1 MEIQTI
7 HYTPEWHDRLL
18 AYMQSVYPHRN
29 SEYLNWWITNLDNAG
44 FTYWEKSPLILENGN
59 HIIGCTT
66 VNPISIVNQNNTESL
81 FCWGNTIIS
90 PNHRGKGISKGIYNE
105 RNKFKNWLAIGIT
118 DIGWKVQLKY
128 VNTFTPLRPINVYIG
143 VNRQIVILS
152 LKRIFHISNSSL
164 SAVSFPLKLKINGH
178 DEIRRINNV
187 SEMEIPI
194 NGYWTGDD
202 IEFVRDRVF
211 IQKRF
216 FDIYCAERY
225 GIYQYL
231 SNGQCIGYVILRKT
245 RYKGFDMI
253 SLVDYRFHTR
263 KDELHAFKV
272 ASKIAKLNRIGLVIA
287 FSSRD
292 YGNSLMPLVFKTKKK
307 VSCATGYKDYA
318 DKFNDVLIT
327 SGDSDL
333 DFVYYM

>member
-29 SEYLNWWITNLDNAG
+29 SEYLKWWVNNIDNAG
-44 FTYWEKSPLILENGN
+44 SECWDKCLLILENDN
-59 HIIGCTT
+59 QIIGCTT
-66 VNPISIVNQNNTESL
+66 ANRTSIVCQHIIEYF
-81 FCWGNTIIS
+81 FCRGNTIVS
-90 PNHRGKGISKGIYNE
+90 PNLRGKGISKEIYN
-105 RNKFKNWLAIGIT
+105 RVNSYNNWLSIGIT
-118 DIGWKVQLKY
+118 DIAWKIQPKY
-128 VNTFTPLRPINVYIG
+128 VKNFTPLRPINVYIG
-143 VNRQIVILS
+143 INGPIVIQS
-152 LKRIFHISNSSL
+152 LKRFFHISNSSL
-164 SAVSFPLKLKINGH
+164 SDVSFPLQQKINGH

-194 NGYWTGDD
+194 NGHWTGDD
-202 IEFVRDRVF
+202 IEFVRDGEF

-216 FDIYCAERY
+216 FNIYCADRY

-231 SNGQCIGYVILRKT
+231 SNGKCIGYVILRKT
-245 RYKGFDMI
+245 RYKGFEMV
-253 SLVDYRFHTR
+253 SLVDYRFHAR
-263 KDELHAFKV
+263 KDELRAFKV
-272 ASKIAKLNRIGLVIA
+272 ASKIARLNHIGLVIA
-287 FSSRD
+287 LSSRD